1 MFCEQL
7 ETKTAQETI
16 KTHESEVKIDKMD
29 SKKEPIMSEK
39 LQNPVLSDEAR
50 EIRNAYLREW
60 RKKNRDKCAEYRR
73 RYWEKKAGE
82 DEQPE

>member
-1 MFCEQL
+1 MMD
-7 ETKTAQETI
+7 K
-16 KTHESEVKIDKMD
+16 KITD
-29 SKKEPIMSEK
+29 PSEK

-60 RKKNRDKCAEYRR
+60 RKKNREKCAEYRR

-82 DEQPE
+82 DERPE